1 MQIDINAHKP
11 FRSGE
16 YSEFVSTENKCTHVG
31 ENKAHDDVRHF
42 LIDGGV
48 LPKEKDPERCDY
60 LLLNDSNQRAFFIEL
75 KGSDIKKAIS
85 QIETTVDMIVD
96 SLPEYT
102 VYKRIIYHSG
112 TQALQNNDVL
122 KWKIRNK
129 GRVVIKENR
138 YSESINR

>member
-11 FRSGE
+11 FRSGKHM
-16 YSEFVSTENKCTHVG
+16 EFVSTENRCTHIG
-31 ENKAHDDVRHF
+31 ENKARDDVRHF
-42 LIDGGV
+42 QIDGGV
-48 LPKEKDPERCDY
+48 LPKGKDPERCDF
-60 LLLNDSNQRAFFIEL
+60 LLLNDSNQRAYFIEL

-85 QIETTVDMIVD
+85 QIETTVAMIVD

-102 VYKRIIYHSG
+102 IYKRIIYHSR
-112 TQALQNNDVL
+112 TQALQNNDVT
-122 KWKIRNK
+122 KWKMRNK